1 MVWRGS
7 LAGSARRNTQR
18 SAARQ
23 GGRGPS
29 ASGEHTL
36 KHSDE
41 EDTALDCTD
50 WRVCGGAMKVTPPG
64 SKKTRRINVVVAF
77 VVSLFV
83 FIWHS
88 VVNVTVLPWLE
99 GSVQGVTHV
108 GLFSLLT
115 AAGLGMYFC
124 CVFTDPGRV
133 PSGWLPDTE
142 SAAFVE
148 VKKKVWALSVLP

>member
-1 MVWRGS
+1 
-7 LAGSARRNTQR
+7 
-18 SAARQ
+18 
-23 GGRGPS
+23 
-29 ASGEHTL
+29 
-36 KHSDE
+36 
-41 EDTALDCTD
+41 
-50 WRVCGGAMKVTPPG
+50 MKVTPPG

-148 VKKKVWALSVLP
+148 VKKKVWALSVLLQRPATGVCRALDILHHLRGRRLVLYIRALAYTCTHSLAGRRGAILPEVQGV